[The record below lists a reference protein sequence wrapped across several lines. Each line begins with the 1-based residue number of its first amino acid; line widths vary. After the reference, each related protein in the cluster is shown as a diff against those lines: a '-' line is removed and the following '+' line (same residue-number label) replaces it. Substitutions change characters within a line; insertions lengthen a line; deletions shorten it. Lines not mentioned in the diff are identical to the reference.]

1 MANLSVASIRERIFN
16 TSRHEES
23 VVRPKNQASV
33 NPFAQM
39 NGNLLN
45 ADVYVSSTNK
55 NAEKL
60 GFSGRMEKL
69 KKATQVASL
78 SNMGEKLHAMAE
90 SIVAFTKRMTE
101 GASKVWKKLNE
112 PIETEAIMSMF
123 ERTPSQKYYS
133 MAPISETRKTL
144 QALEAIESSRLQA
157 I

>member
-1 MANLSVASIRERIFN
+1 
-16 TSRHEES
+16 
-23 VVRPKNQASV
+23 
-33 NPFAQM
+33 
-39 NGNLLN
+39 
-45 ADVYVSSTNK
+45 
-55 NAEKL
+55 
-60 GFSGRMEKL
+60 
-69 KKATQVASL
+69 
-78 SNMGEKLHAMAE
+78 MGEKLHAMAE

-123 ERTPSQKYYS
+123 ERTPSQKHYS